1 MVACM
6 IARKSRL
13 SIRKCRFAFAAMA
26 AWALLAAPSGT
37 WADDTEPPPPKRSVA
52 DIVRSMPK
60 SQSSSDGFVRVFA
73 VEVPGDKMGFCDP
86 LVQFASGIV
95 RSLGKTLSLPA
106 LPYGREPGLVI
117 YAQDGRTNDTRV
129 VVRASRRRSG
139 PFTRIWLPSPGFSDI
154 DRLRLEVAKAYFRA
168 AVEMYRE
175 LPPPKGAPPPAEMP
189 EWLVGGAL
197 RLTDIEQARADM
209 RDVLEGWSDGYFP
222 FFPSLCAQRDVPDIL
237 AGYLAGWM
245 KEKFLFPDV
254 LKDLAAGKELDGV
267 WLAEKLTGEKD
278 AAAQD
283 RVSDYRLLRLLRKVI
298 SPGMAARSD
307 LRFFAS
313 RLLLYPSFYDKM
325 FSGISHGCTFRAA
338 AELYSEDPEVRM
350 AAARKAKEIPLH
362 AIGKGEELQQASL
375 AYMEFLQ
382 ALSNGEKV
390 ARLLELLDAADVKFG
405 LAEEAVRKREE
416 GK

>member
-1 MVACM
+1 MFTNRNFQFIFVAM
-6 IARKSRL
+6 EAL
-13 SIRKCRFAFAAMA
+13 VLFAMPTK
-26 AWALLAAPSGT
+26 AWADNS
-37 WADDTEPPPPKRSVA
+37 EPPPPKRSVA
-52 DIVRSMPK
+52 DIVRTMPK
-60 SQSSSDGFVRVFA
+60 NKSSSDGFVRVFA
-73 VEVPGDKMGFCDP
+73 AEVPGDEMGFCDP

-129 VVRASRRRSG
+129 VARTSRRRSG

-154 DRLRLEVAKAYFRA
+154 DQLRIEVAKAYFRA
-168 AVEMYRE
+168 AVEMFRE
-175 LPPPKGAPPPAEMP
+175 LPPPKGAPPPVEMP
-189 EWLVGGAL
+189 EWLVVGAL
-197 RLTDIEQARADM
+197 RLTDIELARIDM

-222 FFPSLCAQRDVPDIL
+222 FFPSLCARKDVPSIL

-245 KEKFLFPDV
+245 KEKLLFPDV
-254 LKDLAAGKELDGV
+254 MKDLAAGKELDGS

-278 AAAQD
+278 AVRQD

-298 SPGMAARSD
+298 SPGRAARSD
-307 LRFFAS
+307 LRIFAS
-313 RLLLYPSFYDKM
+313 RLLLYPPFYDKM
-325 FSGISHGCTFRAA
+325 FGGISHGCTFREA
-338 AELYSEDPEVRM
+338 AELFSEDPEVRM
-350 AAARKAKEIPLH
+350 VAARKAKEIPLH
-362 AIGKGEELQQASL
+362 AIGKGDELQQASL

-382 ALSNGEKV
+382 ALANGEKT